1 MSVVEKVSL
10 GLVLLFLV
18 VACVRLFSAP
28 LKVALRVL
36 INSVLGFGALWLLNL
51 TGGVTG
57 IALGLNIFCSHA
69 EMEAIREANRALG
82 SWRLEDCT
90 LYVTLEP
97 CPMCAGA
104 ILSARIPRVYYGAR
118 DRAMG
123 ACGGVLNLFMEDFP
137 ARPALVGGVLR
148 EECHQVLADFFRSL
162 RGPNGQKREI

>member
-57 IALGLNIFCSHA
+57 IALGLNIFNSLTVG
-69 EMEAIREANRALG
+69 ILG
-82 SWRLEDCT
+82 VPGLFLLLLLQW
-90 LYVTLEP
+90 
-97 CPMCAGA
+97 
-104 ILSARIPRVYYGAR
+104 IL
-118 DRAMG
+118 
-123 ACGGVLNLFMEDFP
+123 
-137 ARPALVGGVLR
+137 
-148 EECHQVLADFFRSL
+148 
-162 RGPNGQKREI
+162 K

>member
-57 IALGLNIFCSHA
+57 ITLGLNIFNSLTVG
-69 EMEAIREANRALG
+69 ILG
-82 SWRLEDCT
+82 VPGLFLLLLLQW
-90 LYVTLEP
+90 
-97 CPMCAGA
+97 
-104 ILSARIPRVYYGAR
+104 
-118 DRAMG
+118 
-123 ACGGVLNLFMEDFP
+123 VL
-137 ARPALVGGVLR
+137 
-148 EECHQVLADFFRSL
+148 
-162 RGPNGQKREI
+162 K

>member
-57 IALGLNIFCSHA
+57 IALGLNIFNSLTVG
-69 EMEAIREANRALG
+69 ILG
-82 SWRLEDCT
+82 VPGLFLLLLLQW
-90 LYVTLEP
+90 
-97 CPMCAGA
+97 
-104 ILSARIPRVYYGAR
+104 
-118 DRAMG
+118 
-123 ACGGVLNLFMEDFP
+123 VLKWP
-137 ARPALVGGVLR
+137 T
-148 EECHQVLADFFRSL
+148 
-162 RGPNGQKREI
+162 